1 MTVTVHPRLRG
12 ELFMKMKRTHRI
24 PGSSPL
30 TRGTRGVSMSS
41 RRLRP
46 VHPRLRG
53 ELTRGAH
60 RLSNID
66 GSSPLTRG
74 TLINAPEDRIGSR
87 FIPAYAGNSRSISSA
102 MSLSPVHPR
111 LRGELGVLRYRSGL
125 SCGSSP
131 LTRGTHCQ
139 FGWSDSSRRFIPAYA
154 GNSPDPSCGC
164 ARCPVHPRLRGEL

>member
-53 ELTRGAH
+53 ELS
-60 RLSNID
+60 LN
-66 GSSPLTRG
+66 
-74 TLINAPEDRIGSR
+74 NAVIE
-87 FIPAYAGNSRSISSA
+87 FI
-102 MSLSPVHPR
+102 V
-111 LRGELGVLRYRSGL
+111 
-125 SCGSSP
+125 GSSP
-131 LTRGTHCQ
+131 LTRGTHE
-139 FGWSDSSRRFIPAYA
+139 RRPPPLKYRWFIPAYA
-154 GNSPDPSCGC
+154 GNS
-164 ARCPVHPRLRGEL
+164 AALEAAAVAAAVHPRLRGELEGGSDPKRP